1 MKIFIGNKHC
11 CDLNYIYSTL
21 KQLLYSCRELANDV
35 SDADIIV
42 FPATWCW
49 TLQTLQ
55 FVMTDMS
62 NILSKK
68 EECNN
73 IRYWMYN

>member
-42 FPATWCW
+42 FPAT
-49 TLQTLQ
+49 
-55 FVMTDMS
+55 
-62 NILSKK
+62 
-68 EECNN
+68 
-73 IRYWMYN
+73 